1 MALVSKIHPEEV
13 LLIELIQEGEVSFE
27 SGELSVFFKEAEA
40 DGMEGADVHLV
51 EVDGDVAVL

>member
-27 SGELSVFFKEAEA
+27 SGELSVFFKETEA